1 MSTGPVDTDGVGV
14 DDGDVPGQSQ
24 FGPAVDRFDE
34 CADQMLERLRGSP
47 AADAIFTTASH
58 IGDFSLIWHGISIA
72 RAFVKGRPDQAVALA
87 ALLGAE
93 SLIVNQGIKRLF
105 RRERP
110 TNTGD
115 DRLSVRQPSTSAFPS
130 GHASSALF
138 AASIAV
144 AGLDFPGKR
153 DFTGVALVWCTIDRR
168 VDQVRVVKDH
178 RDHRLGV
185 DRRDRPIF
193 PLGEFFP

>member
-138 AASIAV
+138 AASILASWDGRRSWALWFGIAAIVATSRAYVRIHHASDV
-144 AGLDFPGKR
+144 AGG
-153 DFTGVALVWCTIDRR
+153 ALVGIGLAAI
-168 VDQVRVVKDH
+168 V
-178 RDHRLGV
+178 
-185 DRRDRPIF
+185 RPITTH
-193 PLGEFFP
+193 LR